1 MELISVIMPV
11 YNIKSFDIISQ
22 SIKSILNQ
30 SYKNFEFIIC
40 DDGSNDDTFCYIKKF
55 EKIDDRIKIIK
66 NNKNFGLSYSL
77 NRCIAASKGL
87 YIARMDAD
95 DISLPDRLE
104 KQYKYLKKNSSLD
117 FVGSYSY
124 LLRSLNTEVIGINKV
139 PITPNKKNFLF
150 GTPFIHPTLMIK
162 KNIYS
167 SLGGYNCDE
176 NVLLVEDYEFFMRAY
191 YHNYKGANIPEPLIK
206 YRTSENRRKYK
217 YRLNEIKIQL
227 KWFSLL
233 KLLPI
238 GYLFIIKTL
247 LADFIPFKLRKFI
260 KNSYENF
267 N

>member
-1 MELISVIMPV
+1 MPV

-22 SIKSILNQ
+22 SIESILNQ

-40 DDGSNDDTFCYIKKF
+40 DDGSNDDTLYYIKKF
-55 EKIDDRIKIIK
+55 EKIDNRIKIIK

-77 NRCIAASKGL
+77 NRCIAASKGM

-95 DISLPDRLE
+95 DISLPNRLE
-104 KQYKYLKKNSSLD
+104 RQYKFLKKNSSLD

-124 LLRSLNTEVIGINKV
+124 SFRSLDTEVIGINKV
-139 PITPNKKNFLF
+139 PINPNKKSFLF
-150 GTPFIHPTLMIK
+150 GTPFIHPTIMIK
-162 KNIYS
+162 KNIYD
-167 SLGGYNCDE
+167 SLGGYNCDK
-176 NVLLVEDYEFFMRAY
+176 NVLLLDDYEFFMRAY
-191 YHNYKGANIPEPLIK
+191 YDDYKGVNIPEPLIK
-206 YRTSENRRKYK
+206 YRVSKNKRKYK
-217 YRLNEIKIQL
+217 HRINEAKLQL

-247 LADFIPFKLRKFI
+247 LADFIPFKIKKFL
-260 KNSYENF
+260 KKSYENF